1 MPCAPRWCAAAR
13 AGAGLGR
20 LGPAARPLRFDARRA
35 AQGPLGMD
43 KLVHDSR
50 GTTISNDGATI
61 MKARG
66 RCGAARRR

>member
-1 MPCAPRWCAAAR
+1 
-13 AGAGLGR
+13 
-20 LGPAARPLRFDARRA
+20 
-35 AQGPLGMD
+35 MD